1 MTRILKG
8 VAALLLLTAVIIGVP
23 VLLISIG
30 AVPHHAPSLSQVRTA
45 LSAQDDGRILYLV
58 LAVGVWTCWALFTA
72 TTAVE
77 AIAAVRGG
85 VARSI
90 RGLAVFQHPVTG
102 LVSSIAILFTAAPA
116 AFGPA
121 MPAAHATVAAQ
132 IPGETSTSVMAPASA
147 AVPTRPVPARP
158 TYLVQRHDTL
168 WAIAERHLGNPLRYH
183 EITALNRD
191 LIHGSEDHLQPGWRL
206 AMPADATGL
215 TPPPTQQPELVVEPG
230 DTLTSI
236 AADHQLLDWHPLYE
250 ANAVR
255 AEPDGAHLTD
265 PNLIRPGW
273 TLALPRQP
281 TESARHAPRA
291 PAVPP
296 TRSTTSPP
304 SAHSMRPDEKLTTDP
319 YAAPSEATARAES
332 DDVKP
337 IAEWGLGLAGLTAAG
352 VVAAVARRR
361 VIQQRHRATGHRIS
375 MPPKGVASR
384 ERDLRLA
391 DNTTALRL
399 LDTAGRLLVQ
409 QCTQHRLVTAPLA
422 IARVLPD
429 QVEFLFTE
437 PTPAIEPF
445 GQLDDHTWCL
455 HRNDAPDTQLHDCLF
470 PFPTLVTLGRDDAGI
485 VLANLETAGTL
496 TIVGSP
502 DDASAFL
509 STAVLELGTSP
520 LTDQTT
526 IHLAGVGH
534 EAAGALDPLRLE
546 LTDDPDR
553 ALKQLRSIADQKA
566 DALRACGVRDLQE
579 ARLRGELSELWPADV
594 LVLPAIPELDIRT
607 PDAIGIE
614 AGAGTAIL
622 NTATTS
628 DPTGTG
634 WKLYTGA
641 DRWRLEP
648 FGITIRPQRPN
659 PDQITAL
666 VEILS
671 IAQPGVVVE
680 DAVEDEQAT
689 AIEPVTADQHAARE
703 SAPAGAPMIRLLG
716 TLDIVGA
723 RGSNP
728 DSNRRRRITE
738 LAAYLV
744 LHPNADRHQIEDA
757 IWPGDR
763 VSVATR
769 NATMSRLRSWL
780 GSNSAGEPYVPPVAG
795 HDGYRLAPEVSSDW
809 HEFLRLSNRGYAAA
823 QHGLPDLEEALALVR
838 GRPFAG
844 INPATYTWAEG
855 DIQDMI
861 SAITD
866 VAHTTATLLL
876 DAGEPSRA
884 RTAAGRGLLAEPC
897 SERLFRDAL
906 TAAHRRGDTDDT
918 ADLIQRL
925 RRIER
930 DLEPDDQLEDA
941 TLDLIHAVNHDR

>member
-23 VLLISIG
+23 VLLITIG
-30 AVPHHAPSLSQVRTA
+30 AVPRHVPSLGQVRTA
-45 LSAQDDGRILYLV
+45 LSARDDGRILYLV
-58 LAVGVWTCWALFTA
+58 LVVGVWTCWVLFTA
-72 TTAVE
+72 TTMVE
-77 AIAAVRGG
+77 AVAAVRGG

-90 RGLAVFQHPVTG
+90 RGLAVFQHPVAG
-102 LVSSIAILFTAAPA
+102 LVSSIAILFAAAPA

-121 MPAAHATVAAQ
+121 MPAAHATVAPQ
-132 IPGETSTSVMAPASA
+132 VPGRVSIGSARSVSA
-147 AVPTRPVPARP
+147 AVPTRPEPARP

-191 LIHGSEDHLQPGWRL
+191 LLHASEDHLQPGWRL
-206 AMPADATGL
+206 AMPTDATGL
-215 TPPPTQQPELVVEPG
+215 TPAPTQQTDLVVEPG
-230 DTLTSI
+230 DTLTGI
-236 AADHQLLDWHPLYE
+236 AADHQLPDWQPLYE
-250 ANAVR
+250 ANSGR
-255 AEPDGAHLTD
+255 IEPDGDHLTD

-273 TLALPRQP
+273 TLSLPHPP
-281 TESARHAPRA
+281 TESARQVPRA
-291 PAVPP
+291 RAAPTTRASSPAPSGHSMPP
-296 TRSTTSPP
+296 DEEPTTEP
-304 SAHSMRPDEKLTTDP
+304 SASARPDVP
-319 YAAPSEATARAES
+319 ARAES
-332 DDVKP
+332 DVNA
-337 IAEWGLGLAGLTAAG
+337 IAEWGLGLAGVAAAG
-352 VVAAVARRR
+352 VVAALARRR
-361 VIQQRHRATGHRIS
+361 VIQQRHRATGHRIT
-375 MPPKGVASR
+375 MPQPEVACR

-391 DNTTALRL
+391 DDTTALRL

-409 QCTQHRLVTAPLA
+409 QYTQHRLVTAPLA

-445 GQLDDHTWCL
+445 GQLDDHTWSL
-455 HRNDAPDTQLHDCLF
+455 HQSDAANADLHDCVF
-470 PFPTLVTLGRDDAGI
+470 PFPSLITLGRDDAGI

-509 STAVLELGTSP
+509 SAAVLELGTSP

-566 DALRACGVRDLQE
+566 DALRACGLRDLQE
-579 ARLRGELSELWPADV
+579 ARLRSELSELWPADV
-594 LVLPAIPELDIRT
+594 LVLPASPELEIRT
-607 PDAIGIE
+607 PDGFGIE

-622 NTATTS
+622 NTATTA
-628 DPTGTG
+628 DPTGSG
-634 WKLYTGA
+634 WQLYTGA
-641 DRWRLEP
+641 DEWRLEP

-659 PDQITAL
+659 PDDIAAL
-666 VEILS
+666 VEILR
-671 IAQPGVVVE
+671 IAQPGTVVGDVAE
-680 DAVEDEQAT
+680 PASAA
-689 AIEPVTADQHAARE
+689 AIEPVTVDQHAARE
-703 SAPAGAPMIRLLG
+703 PAPAEAPTIRLLG
-716 TLDIVGA
+716 PLDILGT
-723 RGSNP
+723 RGPNP

-780 GSNSAGEPYVPPVAG
+780 GSNPAGQPYVPPVAG
-795 HDGYRLAPEVSSDW
+795 HDGYRLAPEVTSDW

-823 QHGLPDLEEALALVR
+823 QHGLPDLEAALALVR

-876 DAGEPSRA
+876 ETGEPARA

-906 TAAHRRGDTDDT
+906 TAAHRRGDTVDT
-918 ADLIQRL
+918 DELLQRL
-925 RRIER
+925 HRLER

-941 TLDLIHAVNHDR
+941 TLDLLQTYCAP